1 MTVCFT
7 ICTARL
13 NDYRGKKKTYDL
25 KNRLRFAKE
34 ANAGALISIHMN
46 KFHQPQYSGLQVY
59 YSPNNA
65 ESEPLAAKIQEYAE
79 IYIQPENERE
89 IKRATSA
96 IYIMKHTEIPAVL
109 VECGFL
115 SNPGEA
121 AKLADSGYRTGLAV
135 TVSAAAAEWLASTEA
150 AK

>member
-1 MTVCFT
+1 M
-7 ICTARL
+7 R
-13 NDYRGKKKTYDL
+13 
-25 KNRLRFAKE
+25 
-34 ANAGALISIHMN
+34 
-46 KFHQPQYSGLQVY
+46 
-59 YSPNNA
+59 NA
-65 ESEPLAAKIQEYAE
+65 ESEPRPAKIQEYAE
-79 IYIQPENERE
+79 IYLQPENERE